1 MFLVCFRFQP
11 VMIRW
16 SNQLTG
22 RHFWFCLRGP
32 ATQAS
37 LNLFLRSLK
46 MTLYPVVGPFADRF
60 LIIYRFFL
68 NHAFYS
74 YIPYFWFFEGN
85 TPFLTKCQMAPLAAG
100 ENWFHTWAMATM
112 QPNQKLP
119 HVTLAWSILGRTW
132 SPFKEVCLLWCC
144 NI

>member
-1 MFLVCFRFQP
+1 MLRISTCYDS
-11 VMIRW
+11 MIQSAYW
-16 SNQLTG
+16 A
-22 RHFWFCLRGP
+22 P
-32 ATQAS
+32 
-37 LNLFLRSLK
+37 
-46 MTLYPVVGPFADRF
+46 F
-60 LIIYRFFL
+60 LILFKGTSYPKITKFIFTLPKNDIISGCRPICRQIFDNLWIFL